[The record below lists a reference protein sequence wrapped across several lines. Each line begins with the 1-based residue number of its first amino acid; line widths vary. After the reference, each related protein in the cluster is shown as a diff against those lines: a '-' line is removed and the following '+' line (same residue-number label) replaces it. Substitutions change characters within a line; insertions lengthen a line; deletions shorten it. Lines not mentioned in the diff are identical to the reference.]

1 MEIDMDVIDPEI
13 EGALDEAIKTPV
25 SDGVTILQLV
35 NGKKLKIRYKP
46 QGIGQMMQ
54 AVNGTP
60 TKRKSNDFRYDLW
73 AKEVL
78 SRLNMALL
86 NVQIVDDLSGKR
98 PGKGEIPLSLIP
110 SGEYY
115 RIFELCFP
123 GYADDPKDSGNEYSP
138 VNRKAGKGVSRGP
151 SISADDGELR

>member
-1 MEIDMDVIDPEI
+1 MEIDIDVIDPEI

-98 PGKGEIPLSLIP
+98 PGKGDVPLSLIP

-115 RIFELCFP
+115 RLFEACFP
-123 GYADDPKDSGNEYSP
+123 GYADDPKDIRDELGAS
-138 VNRKAGKGVSRGP
+138 NRKAGKGVPRGA
-151 SISADDGELR
+151 SIPINDGELQ